1 MPHRLFGVEGIAGD
15 PDSQY
20 APSCSFAFARD
31 PFSDEGR
38 AMKQLGSFFLARA
51 QEADHIQVYDGDV
64 LQIQGDLGA
73 AHPHLVQDLAEM
85 LRPHAPD
92 QADVG
97 SLPIRSPLE
106 LQHPTPLIRLGRKE
120 SAREFVT
127 RSNNGP
133 SENSNRSE
141 GNADFSDS
149 FDPTVPSW
157 FSSRADTRIAGGGM
171 PCPGG

>member
-1 MPHRLFGVEGIAGD
+1 
-15 PDSQY
+15 
-20 APSCSFAFARD
+20 
-31 PFSDEGR
+31 
-38 AMKQLGSFFLARA
+38 MKQLGSFLLARA
-51 QEADHIQVYDGDV
+51 QEADHIQVYDGHV

-106 LQHPTPLIRLGRKE
+106 LQHPKPLIRLGRKE

-127 RSNNGP
+127 RSNDGP
-133 SENSNRSE
+133 SENSDWSE
-141 GNADFSDS
+141 ENAEFSDA

-171 PCPGG
+171 PCPGD